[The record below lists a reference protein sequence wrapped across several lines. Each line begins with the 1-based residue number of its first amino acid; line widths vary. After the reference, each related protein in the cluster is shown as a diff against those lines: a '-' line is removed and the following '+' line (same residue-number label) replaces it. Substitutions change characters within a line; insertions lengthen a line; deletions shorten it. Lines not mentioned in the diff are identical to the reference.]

1 MTSTTTNNN
10 NQKTGSSASIGTK
23 LKGGVQVAKGLGDT
37 VRGTTMGAV
46 DTIEHRDSSLNDEM
60 VRRGRMEIEQGISMI
75 KGHPVGTTSPGTVN
89 THPHNATANNNGPG
103 GSLQGWGG
111 GINGGN
117 ANATTNS
124 TGFPPP
130 KGQEY
135 AQNSTTAPTDLGRGP
150 NAYSGSGSTD
160 TQPPGYPVSGGPPP
174 EDYKGMGHTNPTQLG
189 NRPVGEQNYEQRREL
204 N

>member
-1 MTSTTTNNN
+1 MTSTTINNN
-10 NQKTGSSASIGTK
+10 KTGSSAGIGTK

-75 KGHPVGTTSPGTVN
+75 KGHPVDTTSPGTVN
-89 THPHNATANNNGPG
+89 TQLPRRITTVPADR
-103 GSLQGWGG
+103 SKVRWGG
-111 GINGGN
+111 GINGAN

-124 TGFPPP
+124 TGLPPP

-160 TQPPGYPVSGGPPP
+160 TQPPGYPIPGGPPP

-189 NRPVGEQNYEQRREL
+189 NRPVGEQNYEQRRDL